1 MLAWRRLIL
10 PAPANK
16 VARKYPGLV
25 VSAKVGTAKSE
36 GRRPDKWFT
45 CHHASAERSHA
56 LTIRVP
62 SVDPSLLVKNPPDT
76 AYSLDQARLTAL
88 FATLPM
94 GVVVHGPD
102 GRVVSANA
110 MALEILGLS
119 LGEISGRSLMHPD
132 WQAVRENGDP
142 FPGEQ
147 YPAMICLTTA
157 ESIKDVI
164 MGVFIQARRELRW
177 LRVDANPL
185 WVEGQLAGAYVCF
198 EDITERRRI
207 ETQLADAR
215 ERLELAL
222 LGANLGT
229 YDAHLPSGRVSVND
243 RYLALL
249 GYAPGELEMSVA
261 EWMDRI
267 HPDDLSR
274 NQAHH
279 ARIVASELR
288 QVDIE
293 YRLRHR
299 DGSWVWLHDRGR
311 IFSFDAQGQP
321 VRIAGTQ
328 LDITTRKQAEL
339 AMQES
344 EARYRT
350 VVESAPDAILILVD
364 QRVAMANLACV
375 KLFGAASEQELLG
388 REVWSLTSP
397 RSHPLLRQRI
407 KRAVQPG
414 GINPIAEI
422 ELLRLDG
429 TPFPVDGVSVS
440 VEYQGRRAIHVMMRD
455 ATERK
460 QVEALLRQHHEEMEQ
475 VLALQVAHQTVAGIA
490 HELNQPLNVVTT
502 LAEAARRQLQGLH
515 PLPAHLADTLEGIA
529 QGAQRAGRV
538 VHELM
543 GFLRKPD
550 LAFEA
555 IDLATLL
562 QEAVLQSQAGL
573 SFAGEIEL
581 RLPNDLP
588 WVAGNAMQIEKIVS
602 NLLRNAVEACQ
613 SACRTEGD
621 CRIVIAGFNDGKRI
635 RLQVD
640 DNGPGVAAELSP
652 RLFQPFI
659 SNKRGGIGM
668 GLAISQALAN
678 SLGGTLEYEVAPS
691 GGARFS
697 LTLPIIKETAS
708 GTGGTQT

>member
-1 MLAWRRLIL
+1 M
-10 PAPANK
+10 N
-16 VARKYPGLV
+16 
-25 VSAKVGTAKSE
+25 
-36 GRRPDKWFT
+36 
-45 CHHASAERSHA
+45 
-56 LTIRVP
+56 
-62 SVDPSLLVKNPPDT
+62 NPPDT
-76 AYSLDQARLTAL
+76 AHLLDQARLAAL

-102 GRVVSANA
+102 GRVVTANA

-119 LGEISGRSLMHPD
+119 LAEINGRSSMDPD
-132 WQAVRENGDP
+132 WQAVRENGAP

-147 YPAMICLTTA
+147 HPAMICLATSA
-157 ESIKDVI
+157 PVRDVI
-164 MGVFIQARRELRW
+164 MGVTSQAKREQRW
-177 LRVDANPL
+177 LRVHANPL
-185 WVEGQLAGAYVCF
+185 WVEGKLAGAYACF
-198 EDITERRRI
+198 EDITESRRI
-207 ETQLADAR
+207 ETQPDDVR
-215 ERLELAL
+215 EKLELAL

-229 YDAHLPSGRVSVND
+229 YDAHMSSGRVSVND

-267 HPDDLSR
+267 HPDDLPR

-279 ARIVASELR
+279 TRIVASELR

-311 IFSFDAQGQP
+311 IFSFDAHGQP
-321 VRIAGTQ
+321 VRIVGTQ

-350 VVESAPDAILILVD
+350 VVESAPDAILILAE

-440 VEYQGRRAIHVMMRD
+440 IEYQGRRAIHVMMRD
-455 ATERK
+455 ATARK
-460 QVEALLRQHHEEMEQ
+460 QVEVLLRQHHEEMEQ

-550 LAFEA
+550 LVCEA

-573 SFAGEIEL
+573 SFVGEIEV
-581 RLPNDLP
+581 RLPDDLP
-588 WVAGNAMQIEKIVS
+588 QVAGNAMQIEKILS

-613 SACRTEGD
+613 SDSSTGREY
-621 CRIVIAGFNDGKRI
+621 RIVIKGFYSGKRLCI
-635 RLQVD
+635 QVD
-640 DNGPGVAAELSP
+640 DNGPGVPAELLP

-659 SNKRGGIGM
+659 SNKPGGIGM
-668 GLAISQALAN
+668 GLPISQALARA
-678 SLGGTLEYEVAPS
+678 LGGTLEYEPAPS

-697 LTLPIIKETAS
+697 LTLPVIEENA
-708 GTGGTQT
+708 GGTRA

>member
-1 MLAWRRLIL
+1 M
-10 PAPANK
+10 N
-16 VARKYPGLV
+16 
-25 VSAKVGTAKSE
+25 
-36 GRRPDKWFT
+36 
-45 CHHASAERSHA
+45 
-56 LTIRVP
+56 
-62 SVDPSLLVKNPPDT
+62 NPPDT
-76 AYSLDQARLTAL
+76 AHLLDQARLSAL

-102 GRVVSANA
+102 GRVVTANA

-119 LGEISGRSLMHPD
+119 LAEITGKTSMDPD
-132 WQAVRENGDP
+132 WRAVRENGAP

-147 YPAMICLTTA
+147 HPAMICLATA
-157 ESIKDVI
+157 APIKDVI
-164 MGVFIQARRELRW
+164 MGVFIQARREQRW
-177 LRVDANPL
+177 LRVHANPL
-185 WVEGQLAGAYVCF
+185 WVEGQLAGAYACF

-207 ETQLADAR
+207 ETQLDDAR

-267 HPDDLSR
+267 HPDDLPR

-299 DGSWVWLHDRGR
+299 DGGWVWLHDRGR

-339 AMQES
+339 ALQES
-344 EARYRT
+344 ETRYRT

-364 QRVAMANLACV
+364 QRIAMANPACV
-375 KLFGAASEQELLG
+375 QIFGAGSEQELLG
-388 REVWSLTSP
+388 RDIWSLTSP
-397 RSHPLLRQRI
+397 RSHPMLRRRIERALLS
-407 KRAVQPG
+407 G
-414 GINPIAEI
+414 GVNPIAEV

-429 TPFPVDGVSVS
+429 TPLPVDGVSVAID
-440 VEYQGRRAIHVMMRD
+440 YQGRRAIHVMMRD
-455 ATERK
+455 ATPRR
-460 QVEALLRQHHEEMEQ
+460 QAEALLRQHREEMERA
-475 VLALQVAHQTVAGIA
+475 LAFQVAQQTVAGIA
-490 HELNQPLNVVTT
+490 HELNQPLNAVTT
-502 LAEAARRQLQGLH
+502 LAEAARQQLRGLH
-515 PLPAHLADTLEGIA
+515 PFPENLADTLEGIA

-538 VHELM
+538 VRELM

-550 LAFEA
+550 LACEA
-555 IDLATLL
+555 INLAKLL
-562 QEAVLQSQAGL
+562 PEAVRQSQTGL
-573 SFAGEIEL
+573 AFAGEIEL

-588 WVAGNAMQIEKIVS
+588 RVAGNAMQIEKIVS

-613 SACRTEGD
+613 SACRAAGA
-621 CRIVIAGFNDGKRI
+621 CRIVIAGFDEGQRV

-640 DNGPGVAAELSP
+640 DNGPGVATDLLP

-659 SNKRGGIGM
+659 SSKPGGIGM
-668 GLAISQALAN
+668 GLAISQALAR
-678 SLGGTLEYEVAPS
+678 SLGGTLEYDVAPG

-697 LTLPIIKETAS
+697 LTLPVFAETA
-708 GTGGTQT
+708 GATQT

>member
-1 MLAWRRLIL
+1 M
-10 PAPANK
+10 N
-16 VARKYPGLV
+16 
-25 VSAKVGTAKSE
+25 
-36 GRRPDKWFT
+36 
-45 CHHASAERSHA
+45 
-56 LTIRVP
+56 
-62 SVDPSLLVKNPPDT
+62 NPPDT
-76 AYSLDQARLTAL
+76 AHLLDQARLAAL

-102 GRVVSANA
+102 GRVVTANTS
-110 MALEILGLS
+110 ALEILGLG
-119 LGEISGRSLMHPD
+119 LAEITGKTSMDPD
-132 WQAVRENGDP
+132 WQAVREDGSP

-147 YPAMICLTTA
+147 HPVMICLATA
-157 ESIKDVI
+157 APVKNII
-164 MGVFIQARRELRW
+164 MGVSTQAGREQRW
-177 LRVDANPL
+177 LRVDAYPL
-185 WVEGQLAGAYVCF
+185 WVEGKLAGVYACF

-207 ETQLADAR
+207 EIQLDDAR

-261 EWMDRI
+261 EWMHRI
-267 HPDDLSR
+267 HPDDLPR

-339 AMQES
+339 ALQES

-350 VVESAPDAILILVD
+350 VVESAPDAIMIYVD
-364 QRVAMANLACV
+364 QRVVMANPACV
-375 KLFGAASEQELLG
+375 QIFGASFEQELLG
-388 REVWSLTSP
+388 KEIWSLISP
-397 RSHPLLRQRI
+397 RSHPLLRRRI
-407 KRAVQPG
+407 DRALQSG
-414 GINPIAEI
+414 GVNPIAEV

-429 TPFPVDGVSVS
+429 TSLPVDGVSAAI
-440 VEYQGRRAIHVMMRD
+440 EYQGRRAIHVMMRD
-455 ATERK
+455 ATPRK
-460 QVEALLRQHHEEMEQ
+460 QAEALLRQHREEMER
-475 VLALQVAHQTVAGIA
+475 ALTFQVAQQTVAGIA
-490 HELNQPLNVVTT
+490 HELNQPLNAVTT
-502 LAEAARRQLQGLH
+502 LAEAARQQLRGLH
-515 PLPAHLADTLEGIA
+515 PLPENLADTLEGIS

-550 LAFEA
+550 LACEA
-555 IDLATLL
+555 VNLAKLL
-562 QEAVLQSQAGL
+562 QEAVLQIQAGL

-581 RLPNDLP
+581 RLPNELP

-613 SACRTEGD
+613 SACRTEGE

-640 DNGPGVAAELSP
+640 DNGPGVAAELLP

-697 LTLPIIKETAS
+697 LTLPICEETAS